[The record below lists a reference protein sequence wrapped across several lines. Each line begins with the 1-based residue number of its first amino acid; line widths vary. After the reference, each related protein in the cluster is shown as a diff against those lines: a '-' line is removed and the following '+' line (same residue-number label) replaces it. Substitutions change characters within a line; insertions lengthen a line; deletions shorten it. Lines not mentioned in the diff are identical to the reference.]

1 MIQAMISENWLN
13 KLRQHRAIAVIRA
26 ATPELGRHQAQAVAE
41 GGLRIVEIT
50 WNTDGAA
57 ELIQQLRWELPHCI
71 IGTGT
76 ILDQTALKQAIAA
89 GVQFAFSPHVNV
101 PLIQAA
107 VAAGIPIIPGA
118 LTPTEIVTAWQA
130 GATCV
135 KIFPC
140 QAVGYAAYIKGLQ
153 GPLGQI
159 PMIPTG
165 GVTIDNA
172 REFIQAGAIAV
183 GLAGDL
189 FPSSLIAAQDWSAI
203 AQRSQTL
210 VTSLRSVSN
219 SSPN

>member
-1 MIQAMISENWLN
+1 MICENWLN
-13 KLRQHRAIAVIRA
+13 ELQQHRAIAVIRA
-26 ATPELGRHQAQAVAE
+26 PQIELGRRQAQAVAE

-50 WNTDGAA
+50 WNTDSAPA
-57 ELIQQLRWELPHCI
+57 LIAQLRSELPHCI
-71 IGTGT
+71 VGTGT
-76 ILDQTALKQAIAA
+76 ILDRTALFEAIAA
-89 GVQFAFSPHVNV
+89 GAQFAFSPHVNI

-107 VAAGIPIIPGA
+107 VAAEIPIVPGA

-189 FPSSLIAAQDWSAI
+189 FPPSLIAAQNWDAI
-203 AQRSQTL
+203 AQRTQTL
-210 VTSLRSVSN
+210 VTSLQSFRQKASN
-219 SSPN
+219 

>member
-1 MIQAMISENWLN
+1 MISENWLN
-13 KLRQHRAIAVIRA
+13 ELQQHRAIAVIRA
-26 ATPELGRHQAQAVAE
+26 PQIELGRRQAIAVAE

-50 WNTDGAA
+50 WNTDSAPA
-57 ELIQQLRWELPHCI
+57 LIAQLRSELPHCI

-76 ILDQTALKQAIAA
+76 ILDRNALLEAIAA
-89 GVQFAFSPHVNV
+89 GAQFAFSPHVNI

-107 VAAGIPIIPGA
+107 VAAGIPIVPGA

-189 FPSSLIAAQDWSAI
+189 FPPSLIAAQNWAAI

-210 VTSLRSVSN
+210 VTSLQSFRQKASN
-219 SSPN
+219 

>member
-1 MIQAMISENWLN
+1 MSIPDACFLLRNCN
-13 KLRQHRAIAVIRA
+13 KWGI
-26 ATPELGRHQAQAVAE
+26 ELGRHQAQAVAE
-41 GGLRIVEIT
+41 GGLRIIEIT

-57 ELIQQLRWELPHCI
+57 ELIQQLRGELPHCM

-76 ILDQTALKQAIAA
+76 ILDQTALFEAIAA
-89 GVQFAFSPHVNV
+89 GAEFAFSPHINV

-189 FPSSLIAAQDWSAI
+189 FPSSLIAAKDWSAI
-203 AQRSQTL
+203 GQRSQTL
-210 VTSLRSVSN
+210 VASLRSVSN
-219 SSPN
+219 SSSNEIR

>member
-1 MIQAMISENWLN
+1 MISENWLN
-13 KLRQHRAIAVIRA
+13 ELQQHRAIAVIRA
-26 ATPELGRHQAQAVAE
+26 PQIELGRRLAQAVAE

-50 WNTDGAA
+50 WNTDSAPA
-57 ELIQQLRWELPHCI
+57 LIAQLRSELPHCI

-76 ILDQTALKQAIAA
+76 ILDRTALLEAIAA
-89 GVQFAFSPHVNV
+89 GAQFAFSPHVNI

-107 VAAGIPIIPGA
+107 VAAEIPIVPGA

-189 FPSSLIAAQDWSAI
+189 FPPSLIAAQNWDAI

-210 VTSLRSVSN
+210 VTSLQSFRQKASN
-219 SSPN
+219 

>member
-1 MIQAMISENWLN
+1 MISENWLN
-13 KLRQHRAIAVIRA
+13 ELQQHRAIAVIRA
-26 ATPELGRHQAQAVAE
+26 PQIELGRRQAIAVAE

-50 WNTDGAA
+50 WNTDSAPA
-57 ELIQQLRWELPHCI
+57 LIAQLRSELPHCI

-76 ILDQTALKQAIAA
+76 ILDRTALLEAIAA
-89 GVQFAFSPHVNV
+89 GAQFAFSPHVNI

-107 VAAGIPIIPGA
+107 VAAEIPIVPGA

-189 FPSSLIAAQDWSAI
+189 FPPSLIAAQNWAAI

-210 VTSLRSVSN
+210 VTSLQSFRQKASN
-219 SSPN
+219 

>member
-1 MIQAMISENWLN
+1 MLSENWL
-13 KLRQHRAIAVIRA
+13 KELRQHRAIAVIRA
-26 ATPELGRHQAQAVAE
+26 TNLELGRHQALAVAQ
-41 GGLRIVEIT
+41 GGLRLVEIT
-50 WNTDGAA
+50 WNSHGAA
-57 ELIQQLRWELPHCI
+57 ELIQQLRRELPHCI

-76 ILDQTALKQAIAA
+76 ILAATDLQKAIAA
-89 GVQFAFSPHVNV
+89 GAQFAFSPHVNV
-101 PLIQAA
+101 SLIQEAL
-107 VAAGIPIIPGA
+107 AAGIPIVPGA

-153 GPLGQI
+153 GPLGEI

-172 REFIQAGAIAV
+172 QEFIQAGAIAV

-189 FPSSLIAAQDWSAI
+189 FPPALIATKDWAAI
-203 AQRSQTL
+203 GQRSQTL
-210 VTSLRSVSN
+210 VTRLQSLDN
-219 SSPN
+219 CSSKQIR

>member
-1 MIQAMISENWLN
+1 MISENWLN
-13 KLRQHRAIAVIRA
+13 ELQQHRAIAVIRA
-26 ATPELGRHQAQAVAE
+26 PQIELGRRQAIAVAE

-50 WNTDGAA
+50 WNTDSAPA
-57 ELIQQLRWELPHCI
+57 LIAQLRSELPHCI

-76 ILDQTALKQAIAA
+76 ILDRTALLEAIAA
-89 GVQFAFSPHVNV
+89 GAQFAFSPHVNI

-107 VAAGIPIIPGA
+107 VAAGIPIVPGA

-189 FPSSLIAAQDWSAI
+189 FPPSLIAAQNWAAI

-210 VTSLRSVSN
+210 VTSLQSFRQKASN
-219 SSPN
+219 

>member
-1 MIQAMISENWLN
+1 MISENWLN
-13 KLRQHRAIAVIRA
+13 ELQQHRAIAVIRA
-26 ATPELGRHQAQAVAE
+26 PQIELGRRQAQAVVE

-50 WNTDGAA
+50 WNTDGAPA
-57 ELIQQLRWELPHCI
+57 LIEQLRSELPHCI

-76 ILDQTALKQAIAA
+76 ILDRTALVEAIAA
-89 GVQFAFSPHVNV
+89 GAQFAFSPHVNI

-107 VAAGIPIIPGA
+107 VAAEIPIIPGA

-165 GVTIDNA
+165 GVTIENA

-189 FPSSLIAAQDWSAI
+189 FPPSLIAAQNWDAI

-210 VTSLRSVSN
+210 VTSLQSFRQKSSN
-219 SSPN
+219 